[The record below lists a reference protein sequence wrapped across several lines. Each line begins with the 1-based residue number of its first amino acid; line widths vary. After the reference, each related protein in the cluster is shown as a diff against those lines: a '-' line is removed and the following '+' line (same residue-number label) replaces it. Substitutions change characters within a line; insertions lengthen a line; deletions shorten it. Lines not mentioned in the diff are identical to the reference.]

1 MAGTIT
7 ALKVQKHNKERVN
20 VFLDGQYAL
29 AVTELVAT
37 TLRKGQYLSDVDIE
51 RLKQQDERNKAYDK
65 AIRYLGYRSR
75 SQAEVTR
82 YLRDKGY
89 VTEVVDETVS
99 QLIEQEYLNDELFAR
114 FWLDNR
120 ERFRPR
126 GRQALRYELRQ
137 KGVSD
142 EITDKVL
149 TDLDEDELAWT
160 AVESKLP
167 RWRDLAEQELRKKI
181 VNFLSRR
188 GFGYETA
195 NNTFHRAKASLDLLQ

>member
-37 TLRKGQYLSDVDIE
+37 TLRKGRYLSDVDIE

-65 AIRYLGYRSR
+65 AIRFLGYRSR

-89 VTEVVDETVS
+89 AAEVVDETVNR
-99 QLIEQEYLNDELFAR
+99 LIEQEYLNDELFAR

-142 EITDKVL
+142 EIIDTIL

-167 RWRDLAEQELRKKI
+167 RWRDLAEQELRKRI
-181 VNFLSRR
+181 VDFLSRR
-188 GFGYETA
+188 GFSYETA
-195 NNTFHRAKASLDLLQ
+195 NNTFHRAKASLDLL